1 MEDKA
6 MWSLTDSPIYLYIYI
21 HMIWF
26 TSRTSLNYTI
36 STITNLLDF
45 QVHLDK
51 LPVLSTQNHG
61 FPFASNCS
69 SEETSSTVFV
79 YFKPVS
85 YNDHRCPKRPPCSLR
100 WRKPKKEICDSSLI
114 LEPFFISRLAKSSW
128 RRIWIRPSNGR
139 FHYTLQRRHL
149 HWSHFSD
156 KHVMRDEGSNDRFCK
171 HWPIYNVIII
181 TTWIMFVLDQNES
194 KSSSFK
200 LH

>member
-6 MWSLTDSPIYLYIYI
+6 MWSLTDSSINIYT

-45 QVHLDK
+45 KVHLDK

-79 YFKPVS
+79 YYKPVF
-85 YNDHRCPKRPPCSLR
+85 HRCPKRPPCNLR

-139 FHYTLQRRHL
+139 SHYSLQRRHL
-149 HWSHFSD
+149 HWSHFSI
-156 KHVMRDEGSNDRFCK
+156 KHGMRDHEINNDKWMQFCRVNT
-171 HWPIYNVIII
+171 YR
-181 TTWIMFVLDQNES
+181 
-194 KSSSFK
+194 
-200 LH
+200 